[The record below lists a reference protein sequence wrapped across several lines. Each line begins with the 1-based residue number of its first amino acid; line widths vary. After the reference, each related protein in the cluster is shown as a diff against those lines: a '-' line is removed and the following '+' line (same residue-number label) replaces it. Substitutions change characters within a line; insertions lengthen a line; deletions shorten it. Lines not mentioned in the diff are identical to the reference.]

1 MNRISPTTVVMW
13 LVKQGYVNNVG
24 KVLDE
29 KDYQEPSAGNDV
41 YLSLDATLQM
51 AIYDL
56 LEQELAGI
64 LNSKIINA
72 KTSESSE
79 LYIPIYK
86 VYNALIENSVIS
98 TSAMANAPDGTEQAT
113 VYRTFSDRKEAV
125 LSEIS
130 GILQSDTA
138 YNDLSEEMQEMV
150 TYVVKMLQD
159 KSVFVTSSIDTS
171 DTIYQNWK
179 DGKIS
184 VQEYLRHAIDA
195 SWINITAFDL
205 NEKYAD
211 TSEVYAQL
219 MSYLTEQ
226 LKNNTAF
233 DKIVYKYLIYNDKIT
248 GSQLCLILYEQGV
261 LAADDS
267 AAASLKNGS
276 TSAFTF
282 LKNKIQK
289 FSSYR
294 LLDKHI

>member
-1 MNRISPTTVVMW
+1 M
-13 LVKQGYVNNVG
+13 
-24 KVLDE
+24 
-29 KDYQEPSAGNDV
+29 

-150 TYVVKMLQD
+150 TYVVKCCRTSRCLSHRPLTRQIRYIKTGKMARFLCRNICGMPLMLPG
-159 KSVFVTSSIDTS
+159 SIL
-171 DTIYQNWK
+171 Q
-179 DGKIS
+179 
-184 VQEYLRHAIDA
+184 H
-195 SWINITAFDL
+195 
-205 NEKYAD
+205 
-211 TSEVYAQL
+211 
-219 MSYLTEQ
+219 
-226 LKNNTAF
+226 
-233 DKIVYKYLIYNDKIT
+233 LI
-248 GSQLCLILYEQGV
+248 
-261 LAADDS
+261 
-267 AAASLKNGS
+267 
-276 TSAFTF
+276 
-282 LKNKIQK
+282 
-289 FSSYR
+289 
-294 LLDKHI
+294 